1 MGWGTLLQR
10 SPQREA
16 RGVEMVLDVEVTSD
30 LLDNCFVAPEAVD
43 LGIQIM
49 TLTHCFVS

>member
-1 MGWGTLLQR
+1 MGYIAPTLFSKQ
-10 SPQREA
+10 A
-16 RGVEMVLDVEVTSD
+16 RGVEMALDVEVTSD
-30 LLDNCFVAPEAVD
+30 LLDNCVVAPEAVD